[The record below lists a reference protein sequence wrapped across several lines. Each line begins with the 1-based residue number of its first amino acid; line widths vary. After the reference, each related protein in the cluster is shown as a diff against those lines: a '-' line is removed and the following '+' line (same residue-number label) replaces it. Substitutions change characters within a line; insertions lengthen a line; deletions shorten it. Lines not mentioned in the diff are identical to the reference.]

1 MVVEA
6 GGPVRWPCLMYHG
19 TPDDASGATVGYFDV
34 GATQLRDQAELLA
47 REGLLGRPVESLIAQ
62 PSPRSVAITF
72 DDALESNI
80 EVALPILAAVGATAT
95 VFVVTSWV
103 GTARYCSWS
112 QLRTLADAGWSVQ
125 SHTVS
130 HPFLSTLT
138 RDGARH
144 ELRASR
150 LEIED
155 HLGRPVSTIS
165 LPNGD
170 APAES
175 LEAVLDETGYR
186 WAVSSR
192 WSWNVDGGAR
202 ARVFNRYTVRR
213 ATTLDQFGR
222 LVRATVSP
230 YSAEGLRL
238 QLLARVR
245 GAVGVERYRSIRRM
259 LVRGH

>member
-1 MVVEA
+1 
-6 GGPVRWPCLMYHG
+6 MYHG
-19 TPDDASGATVGYFDV
+19 TPDDAASAPIGYFDV
-34 GATQLRDQAELLA
+34 GASQFRDQAALLA
-47 REGLLGRPVESLIAQ
+47 REGLTGLPVESLIAR
-62 PSPRSVAITF
+62 PAPRSVAITF
-72 DDALESNI
+72 DDALVSNFDI
-80 EVALPILAAVGATAT
+80 ALPALAAVGATAT
-95 VFVVTSWV
+95 IFVVTSWV

-112 QLRTLADAGWSVQ
+112 QLRALADAGWSVQ

-138 RDGARH
+138 RDQARD

-150 LEIED
+150 LAIED
-155 HLGRPVSTIS
+155 HLGQPVTTIS

-170 APAES
+170 APTES
-175 LEAVLDETGYR
+175 LETVLDETGYR

-202 ARVFNRYTVRR
+202 TRVFNRYTVRR
-213 ATTLDQFGR
+213 ATTLGHFGR
-222 LVRATVSP
+222 MVRATVSP

-245 GAVGVERYRSIRRM
+245 GAVGVERYRSFRRM
-259 LVRGH
+259 LVRGR